1 MSAHTSEKTGASEK
15 PGTSD
20 KEASGKAGETASA
33 PAAPT
38 FSEAVKVWAK
48 IGLLSFGGPAGQIA
62 LMHREL
68 VEERRWIGEQ
78 RFLHALNYCMLL
90 PGPEAQQ
97 LAVYIGWLL
106 HRTLGGL
113 VAGILFVV
121 PGAVVMLALGTLYAL
136 YGDAP
141 LVEALFFGVK
151 AAVLA
156 IVIEAVIRIGRR
168 ALKNQ
173 AMVSIALAA
182 FIAIYALNVPFPL
195 IILLA
200 GLTGWIGNRIAPA
213 LFSGSVHGKG
223 DAPDIKGAVD
233 LMFERGELTHTRP
246 TRWHAPRTLAI
257 WLPIWLGPVLLIW
270 AFTGSASVWSEIGRF
285 FSIMAV
291 VTFGGAYAVLAY
303 VAQAAVGSF
312 GWLAPGEM
320 VDGLGLAETTPG
332 PLILVLQ
339 FVGFLAA
346 FRQPGLL
353 SPLLAGSLGALLTLW
368 VTFTPCFLWIFLG
381 APYIEALRG
390 NKALSAALSAITAAV
405 VGVIMNLA
413 LWFALHVIFG
423 EVRDMGLGMDVPVLS
438 SIDWRAALLS
448 CAAMIAILKLKIG
461 MLPTLAGSV
470 LAGVLLLAVSG

>member
-1 MSAHTSEKTGASEK
+1 MSAVLSKK
-15 PGTSD
+15 PPEIQEPVVPS
-20 KEASGKAGETASA
+20 
-33 PAAPT
+33 
-38 FSEAVKVWAK
+38 FRQAVKVWAK
-48 IGLLSFGGPAGQIA
+48 IGVLSFGGPAGQIA
-62 LMHREL
+62 LMHKEL

-97 LAVYIGWLL
+97 LAIYIGWLL
-106 HRTLGGL
+106 HKTVGGL

-121 PGAVVMLALGTLYAL
+121 PGALVMFVLSSLYAL
-136 YGDAP
+136 YGDVP
-141 LVEALFFGVK
+141 LVAALFFGVK
-151 AAVLA
+151 ATVLA

-168 ALKNQ
+168 ALKNPV
-173 AMVSIALAA
+173 MVSIALAA

-195 IILLA
+195 IVLLA
-200 GLTGWIGNRIAPA
+200 GLAGWIGNRSAPA
-213 LFSGSVHGKG
+213 FFSGASHGKG
-223 DAPDIKGAVD
+223 DVPDIKGVVD
-233 LMFERGELTHTRP
+233 LMFERGELTHVRP

-257 WLPIWLGPVLLIW
+257 WLPIWLGPVLLVW
-270 AFTGSASVWSEIGRF
+270 AVTGPASVWTQIGGF
-285 FSIMAV
+285 FSVMAV
-291 VTFGGAYAVLAY
+291 VTFGGAYAALAY
-303 VAQAAVGSF
+303 VAQAAVEYF

-339 FVGFLAA
+339 FVGFVAA

-353 SPLLAGSLGALLTLW
+353 APLLAGLFGGLFTLW
-368 VTFTPCFLWIFLG
+368 ATFTPCFLWIFLG

-390 NKALSAALSAITAAV
+390 NKALSAALGAITAAV

-413 LWFALHVIFG
+413 LWFGLHVIFG
-423 EVRDMGLGMDVPVLS
+423 EVRNVGLGMDVPVLS

-448 CAAMIAILKLKIG
+448 CASMIAILKLKIG
-461 MLPTLAGSV
+461 MLPTLAGSA

>member
-1 MSAHTSEKTGASEK
+1 MSAVLSKK
-15 PGTSD
+15 PPEIQEPVVPS
-20 KEASGKAGETASA
+20 
-33 PAAPT
+33 
-38 FSEAVKVWAK
+38 FRQAVKVWAK
-48 IGLLSFGGPAGQIA
+48 IGVLSFGGPAGQIA
-62 LMHREL
+62 LMHKEL

-97 LAVYIGWLL
+97 LAIYIGWLL
-106 HRTLGGL
+106 HKTVGGL

-121 PGAVVMLALGTLYAL
+121 PGALVMFVLSSLYAL
-136 YGDAP
+136 YGDVP
-141 LVEALFFGVK
+141 LVAALFFGVK
-151 AAVLA
+151 ATVLA

-168 ALKNQ
+168 ALKNPV
-173 AMVSIALAA
+173 MVSIALAA

-195 IILLA
+195 IVLLA
-200 GLTGWIGNRIAPA
+200 GLAGWIGNHSAPVF
-213 LFSGSVHGKG
+213 FSGASHGKG
-223 DAPDIKGAVD
+223 DVPDIKGVVD
-233 LMFERGELTHTRP
+233 LMFERGELTHVRP

-257 WLPIWLGPVLLIW
+257 WLPIWLGPVLLVW
-270 AFTGSASVWSEIGRF
+270 AVTGPASVWTQIGGF
-285 FSIMAV
+285 FSVMAV

-303 VAQAAVGSF
+303 VAQAAVESF

-339 FVGFLAA
+339 FVGFVAA

-353 SPLLAGSLGALLTLW
+353 APLLAGLFGGLFTLW
-368 VTFTPCFLWIFLG
+368 ATFTPCFLWIFLG

-390 NKALSAALSAITAAV
+390 NKALSAALGAITAAV

-413 LWFALHVIFG
+413 LWFGLHVIFG
-423 EVRDMGLGMDVPVLS
+423 EVRNVGLGMDVPVLS

-448 CAAMIAILKLKIG
+448 CASMIAILKLKIG
-461 MLPTLAGSV
+461 MLPTLAGSA
-470 LAGVLLLAVSG
+470 LAGVLLLAASG

>member
-1 MSAHTSEKTGASEK
+1 M
-15 PGTSD
+15 
-20 KEASGKAGETASA
+20 

-38 FSEAVKVWAK
+38 FTEATKVWAK

-62 LMHREL
+62 LMHKEL

-97 LAVYIGWLL
+97 LAIYIGWLL
-106 HRTLGGL
+106 HRTIGGL

-121 PGAVVMLALGTLYAL
+121 PGALVMLALSSLYVL
-136 YGDAP
+136 YGDMP
-141 LVEALFFGVK
+141 LVAALFFGVK

-168 ALKNQ
+168 ALKNRV
-173 AMVSIALAA
+173 MMSIAVAA

-200 GLTGWIGNRIAPA
+200 GLTGWLGNRFAPA
-213 LFSGSVHGKG
+213 LFSGSAHGK
-223 DAPDIKGAVD
+223 DDSADSKGAVD
-233 LMFERGELTHTRP
+233 LMFERGELAHVKP
-246 TRWHAPRTLAI
+246 TKWHAPRTVAI

-270 AFTGSASVWSEIGRF
+270 WLAGSAGVWTEIGRF
-285 FSIMAV
+285 FSLMAV

-303 VAQAAVGSF
+303 VAQAAVQSF

-339 FVGFLAA
+339 FVGFIAA
-346 FRQPGLL
+346 FRHPGSLD
-353 SPLLAGSLGALLTLW
+353 PLLAGSLGALLTLW
-368 VTFTPCFLWIFLG
+368 VTFTPCFFWIFLG

-390 NKALSAALSAITAAV
+390 NKALSAALGAITAAV

-413 LWFALHVIFG
+413 LWFALHVIFH
-423 EVRDMGLGMDVPVLS
+423 EVRNIGLGMNVPVLS

-448 CAAMIAILKLKIG
+448 CATMIAILRLKIG
-461 MLPTLAGSV
+461 MLPTLAGSA

>member
-1 MSAHTSEKTGASEK
+1 MTILV
-15 PGTSD
+15 PD
-20 KEASGKAGETASA
+20 NKAVTVEP

-38 FSEAVKVWAK
+38 FAEATKVWAK

-62 LMHREL
+62 LMHKEL
-68 VEERRWIGEQ
+68 VEERRWIGER

-97 LAVYIGWLL
+97 LAIYIGWLL
-106 HRTLGGL
+106 HRTAGGL

-121 PGAVVMLALGTLYAL
+121 PGALVMLALSSLYVL
-136 YGDAP
+136 YGDMP
-141 LVEALFFGVK
+141 LVAALFFGVK

-168 ALKNQ
+168 ALKNPV
-173 AMVSIALAA
+173 MVSIAVAA

-195 IILLA
+195 IVLLA
-200 GLTGWIGNRIAPA
+200 GLTGWLGDRVAPG
-213 LFSGSVHGKG
+213 LFSGSAHGKDG
-223 DAPDIKGAVD
+223 VADSKGAVD
-233 LMFERGELTHTRP
+233 LMFERGELAHVKP
-246 TRWHAPRTLAI
+246 TKWHAPRTLAI

-270 AFTGSASVWSEIGRF
+270 WFTGSASVWTEIGRF
-285 FSIMAV
+285 FSLMAV

-303 VAQAAVGSF
+303 VAQAAVQSF

-339 FVGFLAA
+339 FVGFIAA
-346 FRQPGLL
+346 FRHSGSLD
-353 SPLLAGSLGALLTLW
+353 PLLAGSLGALLTLW
-368 VTFTPCFLWIFLG
+368 VTFTPCFFWIFLG

-390 NKALSAALSAITAAV
+390 NKALSAALGAITAAI

-413 LWFALHVIFG
+413 LWFALHVIFR
-423 EVRDMGLGMDVPVLS
+423 EVHATGLGMNVPVLS

-448 CAAMIAILKLKIG
+448 VAAMVAILKLKVG
-461 MLPTLAGSV
+461 MLPTLALSA
-470 LAGVLLLAVSG
+470 LAGVLLAAAD

>member
-1 MSAHTSEKTGASEK
+1 MSAVVPAHG
-15 PGTSD
+15 
-20 KEASGKAGETASA
+20 SGNVEA
-33 PAAPT
+33 PAVPT
-38 FSEAVKVWAK
+38 FAEAVKVWAK

-97 LAVYIGWLL
+97 LAIYIGWLL
-106 HRTLGGL
+106 HRTIGGL

-121 PGAVVMLALGTLYAL
+121 PGALVMLILSSLYVL
-136 YGDAP
+136 YGDMP
-141 LVEALFFGVK
+141 LVEALFLGVK

-173 AMVSIALAA
+173 AMVLIAVAA

-200 GLTGWIGNRIAPA
+200 GLTGWLGDRLAPG
-213 LFSGSVHGKG
+213 LFSGSAHGKDDG
-223 DAPDIKGAVD
+223 PDIKGAVD
-233 LMFERGELTHTRP
+233 LMFERGELSHVKP
-246 TRWHAPRTLAI
+246 TRWHAPRTVAI

-270 AFTGSASVWSEIGRF
+270 WFTGSASVWTEIGRF
-285 FSIMAV
+285 FSLMAV

-303 VAQAAVGSF
+303 VAQAAVQSF

-339 FVGFLAA
+339 FVGFIAA
-346 FRQPGLL
+346 FRHSGSLN
-353 SPLLAGSLGALLTLW
+353 PLLGGSLGALLTLW
-368 VTFTPCFLWIFLG
+368 VTFTPCFFWIFLG

-390 NKALSAALSAITAAV
+390 NRALSAALGAITAAV

-413 LWFALHVIFG
+413 LWFALHVVFR
-423 EVRDMGLGMDVPVLS
+423 EVHAMSLGMNVPVLA

-448 CAAMIAILKLKIG
+448 LAAMIAILKLKIG
-461 MLPTLAGSV
+461 MLPTLAGSA

>member
-1 MSAHTSEKTGASEK
+1 MNALGSKNEGEIVDV
-15 PGTSD
+15 PGLPTF
-20 KEASGKAGETASA
+20 KEAL
-33 PAAPT
+33 
-38 FSEAVKVWAK
+38 KVWAK

-97 LAVYIGWLL
+97 LAIYIGWLL

-113 VAGILFVV
+113 VAGILFVA
-121 PGAVVMLALGTLYAL
+121 PGALVMLTLSILYAL

-141 LVEALFFGVK
+141 LVESLFFGVK

-156 IVIEAVIRIGRR
+156 VVVEAVIRIGRR
-168 ALKNQ
+168 ALKNRV
-173 AMVSIALAA
+173 MVSIALFA
-182 FIAIYALNVPFPL
+182 FIAIYALKVPFPL
-195 IILLA
+195 IILFAGLA
-200 GLTGWIGNRIAPA
+200 GWAGNRFAPA
-213 LFSGSVHGKG
+213 LFSGQAHGK
-223 DAPDIKGAVD
+223 DNAPDLKGAVD
-233 LMFERGELTHTRP
+233 VMFERGELTHARP
-246 TRWHAPRTLAI
+246 TKWHAPRTIAI
-257 WLPIWLGPVLLIW
+257 WLPIWLGPVLLVW
-270 AFTGSASVWSEIGRF
+270 LLTGTASVWTQIGGF
-285 FSIMAV
+285 FSLMAV

-303 VAQAAVGSF
+303 VAQAAVESF

-339 FVGFLAA
+339 FVGFIAA
-346 FRQPGLL
+346 FRHSGSL

-368 VTFTPCFLWIFLG
+368 ATFTPCFFWIFLG
-381 APYIEALRG
+381 APYIETLRG
-390 NKALSAALSAITAAV
+390 NKALSAALGAITAAV
-405 VGVIMNLA
+405 VGVIVNLA
-413 LWFALHVIFG
+413 LWFALHVIFREIRG
-423 EVRDMGLGMDVPVLS
+423 VGLGMDVPVLS

-448 CAAMIAILKLKIG
+448 CAAMVAVLKLKIG
-461 MLPTLAGSV
+461 MLPTLAGSA

>member
-1 MSAHTSEKTGASEK
+1 MSALVPADKVTSVE
-15 PGTSD
+15 
-20 KEASGKAGETASA
+20 A

-38 FSEAVKVWAK
+38 FTEATKVWAK

-62 LMHREL
+62 LMHKEL
-68 VEERRWIGEQ
+68 VEDRRWIGEQ

-97 LAVYIGWLL
+97 LAIYIGWLL
-106 HRTLGGL
+106 HRTIGGL

-121 PGAVVMLALGTLYAL
+121 PGALVMLALSSLYVL
-136 YGDAP
+136 YGDMS
-141 LVEALFFGVK
+141 LVAALFFGVK

-168 ALKNQ
+168 ALKNRV
-173 AMVSIALAA
+173 MVSIAVAA

-195 IILLA
+195 IVLLA
-200 GLTGWIGNRIAPA
+200 GLTGWMGDRVAPA
-213 LFSGSVHGKG
+213 LFSGSARGK
-223 DAPDIKGAVD
+223 DDVADFKGAVD
-233 LMFERGELTHTRP
+233 LMFERGELAHVKP
-246 TRWHAPRTLAI
+246 TKWHAPRTVAI
-257 WLPIWLGPVLLIW
+257 WLPLWLGPVLAIW
-270 AFTGSASVWSEIGRF
+270 WFTGSASVWTEIGRF

-303 VAQAAVGSF
+303 VAQAAVQSF

-339 FVGFLAA
+339 FVGFIAA
-346 FRQPGLL
+346 FRHAGSLD
-353 SPLLAGSLGALLTLW
+353 PLLAGSLGALLTLW
-368 VTFTPCFLWIFLG
+368 VTFTPCFFWIFLG

-390 NKALSAALSAITAAV
+390 NKALSAALGAITAAV

-413 LWFALHVIFG
+413 LWIALHVIFHQ
-423 EVRDMGLGMDVPVLS
+423 VRNLGLGMNVPVLS

-448 CAAMIAILKLKIG
+448 VVAMIAILKLKIG
-461 MLPTLAGSV
+461 MLPTLGASA
-470 LAGVLLLAVSG
+470 LAGVLLLAVSW

>member
-1 MSAHTSEKTGASEK
+1 MSALVPADKVTSVE
-15 PGTSD
+15 
-20 KEASGKAGETASA
+20 A

-38 FSEAVKVWAK
+38 FTEATKVWAK

-62 LMHREL
+62 LMHKEL
-68 VEERRWIGEQ
+68 VEDRRWIGEQ

-97 LAVYIGWLL
+97 LAIYIGWLL
-106 HRTLGGL
+106 HRTIGGL
-113 VAGILFVV
+113 VAGILFVI
-121 PGAVVMLALGTLYAL
+121 PGALVMLAMSSLYVL
-136 YGDAP
+136 YGDMP
-141 LVEALFFGVK
+141 LVAALFFGVK

-168 ALKNQ
+168 ALKNRV
-173 AMVSIALAA
+173 MVSIAVAA

-195 IILLA
+195 IVLLA
-200 GLTGWIGNRIAPA
+200 GLTGWMGDRVAPA
-213 LFSGSVHGKG
+213 LFSGSARGK
-223 DAPDIKGAVD
+223 DDVADFKGAVD
-233 LMFERGELTHTRP
+233 LMFERGELAHVKP
-246 TRWHAPRTLAI
+246 TKWHAPRTVAI
-257 WLPIWLGPVLLIW
+257 WLPLWLGPVLAIW
-270 AFTGSASVWSEIGRF
+270 WFTGSASVWTEIGRF

-303 VAQAAVGSF
+303 VAQAAVQSF

-339 FVGFLAA
+339 FVGFIAA
-346 FRQPGLL
+346 FRHAGSLD
-353 SPLLAGSLGALLTLW
+353 PLLAGSLGALLTLW
-368 VTFTPCFLWIFLG
+368 VTFTPCFFWIFLG

-390 NKALSAALSAITAAV
+390 NKALSAARGAITAAV

-413 LWFALHVIFG
+413 LWFALHVIFHQ
-423 EVRDMGLGMDVPVLS
+423 VRNLGLGMNVPVLS

-448 CAAMIAILKLKIG
+448 VVAMIAILKLKIG
-461 MLPTLAGSV
+461 MLPTLGASA
-470 LAGVLLLAVSG
+470 LAGVLLLAVSW

>member
-1 MSAHTSEKTGASEK
+1 MSALESQDTVVQG
-15 PGTSD
+15 
-20 KEASGKAGETASA
+20 

-38 FSEAVKVWAK
+38 FTEAMKLWAK

-62 LMHREL
+62 LMHKEL

-97 LAVYIGWLL
+97 LAIYVGWLL
-106 HRTLGGL
+106 HRTIGGL

-121 PGAVVMLALGTLYAL
+121 PGALVMLVLSSLYVL
-136 YGDAP
+136 YGDVP

-168 ALKNQ
+168 ALKNRV
-173 AMVSIALAA
+173 MVSIAVSA

-195 IILLA
+195 IVLLA
-200 GLTGWIGNRIAPA
+200 GLTGWLGNRIAPA
-213 LFSGSVHGKG
+213 LFSGSAHGKDG
-223 DAPDIKGAVD
+223 IADSKGAVD
-233 LMFERGELTHTRP
+233 LMFERGELAHLRP
-246 TRWHAPRTLAI
+246 TKWHAPRTIAI
-257 WLPIWLGPVLLIW
+257 WLPIWFGPVLLIW
-270 AFTGSASVWSEIGRF
+270 WLTGSASVWTEIGRF
-285 FSIMAV
+285 FSLMAV

-303 VAQAAVGSF
+303 VAQAAVQSF

-339 FVGFLAA
+339 FVGFIAA
-346 FRQPGLL
+346 FRHPGSLD
-353 SPLLAGSLGALLTLW
+353 PLLAGSLGALLTLW
-368 VTFTPCFLWIFLG
+368 VTFTPCFFWIFLG

-390 NKALSAALSAITAAV
+390 NKALSAALGAITAAV

-413 LWFALHVIFG
+413 LWFALHVIFH
-423 EVRDMGLGMDVPVLS
+423 EVHALGLGVNVPVFS

-448 CAAMIAILKLKIG
+448 CAAMIAILKFRIG
-461 MLPTLAGSV
+461 MLPTLAGSA
-470 LAGVLLLAVSG
+470 LAGVLLLAASG

>member
-1 MSAHTSEKTGASEK
+1 MIAV
-15 PGTSD
+15 
-20 KEASGKAGETASA
+20 A
-33 PAAPT
+33 PAHKSGNVEAPAVPT
-38 FSEAVKVWAK
+38 FAEAVKLWAK

-97 LAVYIGWLL
+97 LAIYIGWLL
-106 HRTLGGL
+106 HRTIGGL
-113 VAGILFVV
+113 VAGILFVL
-121 PGAVVMLALGTLYAL
+121 PGALVMLILSSLYVL
-136 YGDAP
+136 YGDMP
-141 LVEALFFGVK
+141 LVEALFLGVK

-168 ALKNQ
+168 ALKNP
-173 AMVSIALAA
+173 AMVSIAVVA

-200 GLTGWIGNRIAPA
+200 GLTGWLGNRLAPG
-213 LFSGSVHGKG
+213 LFSGSAHGKG
-223 DAPDIKGAVD
+223 DGPDVKGAVD
-233 LMFERGELTHTRP
+233 LMFERGELTHVKP
-246 TRWHAPRTLAI
+246 TRWHAPRTVAI

-270 AFTGSASVWSEIGRF
+270 WFTGSASVWTEIGRF
-285 FSIMAV
+285 FSLMAV

-303 VAQAAVGSF
+303 VAQAAVQSF

-339 FVGFLAA
+339 FVGFIAA
-346 FRQPGLL
+346 FRHAGSLN
-353 SPLLAGSLGALLTLW
+353 PLLAGSLGALLTLW
-368 VTFTPCFLWIFLG
+368 ATFTPCFFWIFLG

-390 NKALSAALSAITAAV
+390 NRALSAALGAITAAV

-413 LWFALHVIFG
+413 LWFALHVVFR
-423 EVRDMGLGMDVPVLS
+423 EVHAMSLGMNVPVLS

-448 CAAMIAILKLKIG
+448 LAAMIAILKLKIG
-461 MLPTLAGSV
+461 MLPTLAGSA
-470 LAGVLLLAVSG
+470 LAGVLLLAAGG

>member
-1 MSAHTSEKTGASEK
+1 MTILV
-15 PGTSD
+15 PD
-20 KEASGKAGETASA
+20 NKAVAVEP

-38 FSEAVKVWAK
+38 FAEATKVWAR

-62 LMHREL
+62 LMHKEL
-68 VEERRWIGEQ
+68 VEDRRWIGEQ

-97 LAVYIGWLL
+97 LAIYVGWLL
-106 HRTLGGL
+106 HRTIGGL
-113 VAGILFVV
+113 VAGILFVF
-121 PGAVVMLALGTLYAL
+121 PGALVMLVLSSLYML
-136 YGDAP
+136 YGDMP
-141 LVEALFFGVK
+141 LVAALFFGVK

-168 ALKNQ
+168 ALKNPV
-173 AMVSIALAA
+173 MVSIAVAA

-195 IILLA
+195 IVLFA
-200 GLTGWIGNRIAPA
+200 GLTGWLGDRIAPG
-213 LFSGSVHGKG
+213 LFSGSAHGKDG
-223 DAPDIKGAVD
+223 VADFKGAVD
-233 LMFERGELTHTRP
+233 LMFERGELAHVKP
-246 TRWHAPRTLAI
+246 TRWHAPRTVAI

-270 AFTGSASVWSEIGRF
+270 WFTGSASVWTEIGRF
-285 FSIMAV
+285 FSLMAV

-303 VAQAAVGSF
+303 VAQAAVQSF

-339 FVGFLAA
+339 FVGFIAA
-346 FRQPGLL
+346 FRHSGSLD
-353 SPLLAGSLGALLTLW
+353 PLLAGSLGALLTLW
-368 VTFTPCFLWIFLG
+368 VTFTPCFFWIFLG

-390 NKALSAALSAITAAV
+390 NKALSAALGAITAAI

-413 LWFALHVIFG
+413 LWFGLHVIFR
-423 EVRDMGLGMDVPVLS
+423 EVHATGLGMNVPVLS

-448 CAAMIAILKLKIG
+448 GAAMIAILKLKIG
-461 MLPTLAGSV
+461 MLPTLALSA
-470 LAGVLLLAVSG
+470 LAGVLLAAAG